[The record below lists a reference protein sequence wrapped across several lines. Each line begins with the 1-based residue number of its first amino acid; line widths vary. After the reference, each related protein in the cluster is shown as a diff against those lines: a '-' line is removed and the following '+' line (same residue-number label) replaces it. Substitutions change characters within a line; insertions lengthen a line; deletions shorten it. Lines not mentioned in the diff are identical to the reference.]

1 MNNTDAMEPAAEGW
15 RSRMQQCHARGDM
28 SGALAVVRGAVAA
41 DSDDLVAL
49 HTLGVLCLLAGKVVD
64 AIGVFRSL
72 LQQGETADRFFDLA
86 VALEAGGDSS
96 AARDAYQQALKL
108 EPSHFKARLNLCAL
122 LLSLGL
128 AEAARC
134 EAALLV
140 ESHPL
145 LPDAWCSLGHTQFAN
160 FAPRAA
166 DDAFVRAQSL
176 APNHL
181 PAALGRVVSQAMC
194 GELAN
199 SMQLL
204 AELKA
209 LPLASEL
216 VSAIP
221 QAMETLALSD
231 ADLEDLFLTMLF
243 ERYRRGEWDC
253 RQLLERG
260 LGTLASVVR
269 EDARRLVQ
277 PIQAFHALA
286 IGVDYADYLALAGR
300 VAARIADSVP
310 LIVRQPRRERVAPR
324 RRLHLGYLS
333 PAFRNHPSAYLNREI
348 FRNHDRARFSVT
360 AYCIGVDDGSEARQA
375 VVSGCDAFV
384 SLAALND
391 SEAAQRIQD
400 DGVDLLTQFQG
411 FFDGT
416 RNGILAMRPAPI
428 QVAHI
433 GVVGALQAAWVDY
446 RFCDAVTDQLDTPG
460 NASGDERF
468 ERRVRF
474 GEMYWPYGA
483 PTAPWSIRVARSDF
497 GLPAEAFVFCSFNN
511 DYKISEEMF
520 LVWLEILKATPGS
533 ILWLRATNDGLW
545 SRCVSCAEK
554 HGIAP
559 ERIVRAT
566 DCANNQ
572 HLARM
577 RLADLFLD
585 TFDYNAHT
593 TALDALWMGLPV
605 LTRQGRTPASAFCS
619 SALHALGMPE
629 LVTRTTVE
637 YIVGAIALANDR
649 AGYQAL
655 VRKLMSARSS
665 STVFNTRH
673 KVRLHERAY
682 EMMWE
687 RHAAGLPPADFDV
700 PPLDDPKNRI

>member
-28 SGALAVVRGAVAA
+28 PGALAVARGAVAA
-41 DSDDLVAL
+41 DSGDLVAV
-49 HTLGVLCLLAGKVVD
+49 HTLGVLYLLTGKAVD
-64 AIGVFRSL
+64 AVGVFRSL
-72 LQQGETADRFFDLA
+72 LQQGETAERFFDLA

-96 AARDAYQQALKL
+96 PARVAYQQALKR

-122 LLSLGL
+122 LLLLGL
-128 AEAARC
+128 HDEAGREATLLAEW
-134 EAALLV
+134 
-140 ESHPL
+140 HPL
-145 LPDAWCSLGHTQFAN
+145 VPDAWCSLGHALFAN

-166 DDAFVRAQSL
+166 DDAFARAQSL
-176 APNHL
+176 ASDHL
-181 PAALGRVVSQAMC
+181 PASFGRVVSLAMC
-194 GELAN
+194 GELVN
-199 SMQLL
+199 SVQLL

-209 LPLASEL
+209 LPLVSDL

-221 QAMETLALSD
+221 QAMEILALSD
-231 ADLEDLFLTMLF
+231 TDLEDLFLTVLF

-260 LGTLASVVR
+260 LRTLASVVR
-269 EDARRLVQ
+269 EDSRRLVQ

-300 VAARIADSVP
+300 VAARVAESVP
-310 LIVRQPRRERVAPR
+310 LIVRQPRREGVAPR

-333 PAFRNHPSAYLNREI
+333 PAFRNHPSAYLIRDM
-348 FRNHDRARFSVT
+348 FRNHDRVRFSVT

-375 VVSGCDAFV
+375 VVSGCDTFV
-384 SLAALND
+384 SLAALSD
-391 SEAAQRIQD
+391 SEAAQRIHD
-400 DGVDLLTQFQG
+400 DGVDVLIQFEG

-428 QVAHI
+428 QVAHL
-433 GVVGALQAAWVDY
+433 GVVGGLQATWVDY
-446 RFCDAVTDQLDTPG
+446 RFCDAVTDQLDRQ
-460 NASGDERF
+460 AKSSGDERF
-468 ERRVRF
+468 ERRARF
-474 GEMYWPYGA
+474 DEMYWPYGA
-483 PTAPWSIRVARSDF
+483 PTAPWSIPVARCDF

-511 DYKISEEMF
+511 DYKVSEEMF
-520 LVWLEILKATPGS
+520 LAWLEILKATPGS

-566 DCANNQ
+566 DYANNQ

-585 TFDYNAHT
+585 AFDYNAHT
-593 TALDALWMGLPV
+593 TALDSLWMGLPV
-605 LTRQGRTPASAFCS
+605 LTREGRTPASAFCS

-629 LVTRTTVE
+629 LVTRTTAE
-637 YIVGAIALANDR
+637 YIAGAIALANDR

-655 VRKLMSARSS
+655 ARKLMSARSS

-687 RHAAGLPPADFDV
+687 RHAAGLPPADFVV
-700 PPLDDPKNRI
+700 PPLDD